1 MVNVTDPVADMLT
14 RIRNANTAV
23 SPQVRMPASKLKE
36 EIAKILEAQGFIA
49 GFTVEPSGPG
59 RDLIIKMKYGKERER
74 VIHGIRRVS
83 KPGRRIYSK
92 STEIP
97 RVQGGLGVSI
107 LSTSQ
112 GVLVDGDARR
122 RRLGGEILC
131 EVW

>member
-1 MVNVTDPVADMLT
+1 MVTDPIADMLT
-14 RIRNANTAV
+14 RIRNANIAL
-23 SPQVRMPASKLKE
+23 SSEVRMPASKLKE
-36 EIAKILEAQGFIA
+36 EVAGILEAQGFIA
-49 GFTVEPSGPG
+49 GFDVQASGPG
-59 RDLIIKMKYGKERER
+59 RELVIKMKYRDDRER
-74 VIHGIRRVS
+74 VIQGLKRVS

-122 RRLGGEILC
+122 RKLGGEILC